1 MLYDL
6 YDSLCRTIPKDEDVL
21 IGQRIAYNHPI
32 WLSIDS
38 ESNPAVLLPAR
49 ADDLR
54 PDIKLRSMEILFSRN
69 CTVQAVI
76 GHQPHVGCYS
86 VIRLKENDRDI
97 VRLFT
102 KIVEE
107 RFCQDTL
114 SKNNAE
120 IAANFQ
126 EVAALFSKIDVS
138 TNDLIGLWGELYLIE
153 QADNLVAMV
162 QAWSLRKTAKYD
174 FVTDHFVLDV
184 KTTLSPSRKHR
195 FSLEQL
201 RPKGNVQAYV
211 ASISVTEVESGRT
224 VGAMVDSIS
233 AQIDN
238 FEIRNSFLHQCLMK
252 GGKDIYRSEL
262 VLHPYP
268 EEAAIPLFRVEDIPA
283 PEVSNSDPI
292 DNVRFDVD
300 LSSIAPLDNMHRS
313 KVLRFS

>member
-1 MLYDL
+1 MLYDI
-6 YDSLCRTIPKDEDVL
+6 YDSLCHTIPKDEDAF
-21 IGQRIAYNHPI
+21 IGQRIADDHPI

-38 ESNPAVLLPAR
+38 ESNPAVLLPAQ

-69 CTVQAVI
+69 CTVQATTN
-76 GHQPHVGCYS
+76 HKSHVGCYS

-102 KIVEE
+102 KIIEE
-107 RFCQDTL
+107 RFCRDVS

-126 EVAALFSKIDVS
+126 EIAALFSRVDNS
-138 TNDLIGLWGELYLIE
+138 TNNLIGLWGELYLIE
-153 QADNLVAMV
+153 QSKDLVVAV
-162 QAWSLRKTAKYD
+162 QAWSSRKTAKYD
-174 FVTDHFVLDV
+174 FVTDSFVLDV

-201 RPKGNVQAYV
+201 RPKRNVQAYV
-211 ASISVTEVESGRT
+211 ASVSITEVESGRT

-238 FEIRNSFLHQCLMK
+238 FEIRNSFLHRCLIK
-252 GGKDIYRSEL
+252 GGKDIYRSDL
-262 VLHPYP
+262 VLRPYP
-268 EEAAIPLFRVEDIPA
+268 EEAAILLFRVGDIPV
-283 PEVSNSDPI
+283 PEVNNSDPI

-300 LSSIAPLDNMHRS
+300 LSSIAPLDNADR
-313 KVLRFS
+313 KAVLRFS